1 VSARRVPQDWER
13 LALETEHNP
22 PTGAKLGLRHHINST
37 AVVGGATSFR
47 MDSEKSC
54 RCRPPILAPKTV
66 ELKQGGLLLGS
77 ERSPH
82 KQLLFNL
89 ILNGPKPLFGAD
101 GSVSPVLNLSHHLM
115 CSIFGCS
122 EFHGKLVCQTHSA
135 IAVFFRQARRRSDLR
150 NDGLPR
156 IV

>member
-1 VSARRVPQDWER
+1 
-13 LALETEHNP
+13 
-22 PTGAKLGLRHHINST
+22 
-37 AVVGGATSFR
+37 

-54 RCRPPILAPKTV
+54 RCRPTILAPKTV
-66 ELKQGGLLLGS
+66 ELKEGGLLRGS

-122 EFHGKLVCQTHSA
+122 EFHGKLVCKTHSA
-135 IAVFFRQARRRSDLR
+135 IAVFFREAGRRSDLR

-156 IV
+156 VVERSNSSLMLLFGCKFEHLFRCVRGTLIYH

>member
-1 VSARRVPQDWER
+1 
-13 LALETEHNP
+13 
-22 PTGAKLGLRHHINST
+22 
-37 AVVGGATSFR
+37 
-47 MDSEKSC
+47 MDSEKKL
-54 RCRPPILAPKTV
+54 PVPATDLALKTV
-66 ELKQGGLLLGS
+66 ELTEGGLLRGS

-135 IAVFFRQARRRSDLR
+135 IAVFFRQASRRSDLR
-150 NDGLPR
+150 NDGLHR

>member
-1 VSARRVPQDWER
+1 LDLQAASGRAEPGRPDGRAPD
-13 LALETEHNP
+13 ALRGVKIEP
-22 PTGAKLGLRHHINST
+22 GF
-37 AVVGGATSFR
+37 V
-47 MDSEKSC
+47 
-54 RCRPPILAPKTV
+54 
-66 ELKQGGLLLGS
+66 
-77 ERSPH
+77 RS
-82 KQLLFNL
+82 
-89 ILNGPKPLFGAD
+89 AD

-135 IAVFFRQARRRSDLR
+135 IAVFFRQASRRSDLR